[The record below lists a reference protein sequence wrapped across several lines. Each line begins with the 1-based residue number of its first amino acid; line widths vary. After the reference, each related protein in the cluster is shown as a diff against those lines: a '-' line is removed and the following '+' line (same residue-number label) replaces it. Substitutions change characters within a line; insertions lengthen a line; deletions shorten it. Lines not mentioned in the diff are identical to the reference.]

1 MPMNEQ
7 KVISILLEEV
17 DEAPERCEG
26 YRDELKDTIAEIV
39 TLEHSNRRQR
49 INIQQKVDDKC
60 NATGVWLAG
69 KQV

>member
-1 MPMNEQ
+1 MPINEQ
-7 KVISILLEEV
+7 KVIGILLEEV

-26 YRDELKDTIAEIV
+26 YRDELRDTIAEIV
-39 TLEHSNRRQR
+39 TLERSNRQQR
-49 INIQQKVDDKC
+49 TNIQQKIDDKC